1 MDWIVGMIL
10 AFGTPPCYYNGR
22 DEGISEHQKWKGVI
36 GQLFDSPPNSLPSN
50 KIIHLF
56 DL

>member
-1 MDWIVGMIL
+1 MIL

-36 GQLFDSPPNSLPSN
+36 GQNFDSPPNSLPSN
-50 KIIHLF
+50 KII
-56 DL
+56 DLLDL